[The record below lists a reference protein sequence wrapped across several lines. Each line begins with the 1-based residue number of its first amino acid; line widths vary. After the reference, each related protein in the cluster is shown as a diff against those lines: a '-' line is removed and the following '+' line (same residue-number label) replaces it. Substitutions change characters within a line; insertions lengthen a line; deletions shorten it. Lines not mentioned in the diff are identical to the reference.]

1 MTEILKKLEDSIY
14 EFDKVESEKLTREAI
29 SIGIEPLK
37 IIEEGMKP
45 GLARVGSAFEDGEF
59 FLPELIGA
67 GEAAAAVGIVID
79 EMLGTGAPVAIKGT
93 CAIGTVKGDIHCIG
107 KNIVIT
113 MMRASG
119 FRVLDLGID
128 VSPEDFLEAAA
139 KVDAIGLSGLLSLA
153 TKSMEET
160 IEKVLAK
167 YPDTVIIIGGA
178 AVDPA
183 LAEAFGV
190 LFGPDAASAPKIV
203 EAELDR
209 RRK

>member
-67 GEAAAAVGIVID
+67 GEAANAVGIVID

-113 MMRASG
+113 MIRASG

-128 VSPEDFLEAAA
+128 VSPEDFLEAVA

-203 EAELDR
+203 EAELNR